1 HYLYGIPINGSVML
15 LLFAALPFI
24 AANLAVGLMFS
35 TFAKNQLQAVQL
47 SFFFF
52 LPSIL
57 LSVFMFPFRGMPD
70 WAQYLGNILPLT
82 HFMVIVRGIILKG
95 TSLLDILPAIE
106 AILLFLLIALTLG
119 IKRYRQTLD

>member
-1 HYLYGIPINGSVML
+1 M
-15 LLFAALPFI
+15 
-24 AANLAVGLMFS
+24 
-35 TFAKNQLQAVQL
+35 QL

-57 LSVFMFPFRGMPD
+57 LSGFMFPFRGMPD
-70 WAQYLGNILPLT
+70 WAQDVGNILPLT

-95 TSLLDILPAIE
+95 NSLIDILPAIE
-106 AILLFLLIALTLG
+106 SILLFLLAALILG